1 MTDAPSPAS
10 GAPLKLFNS
19 LTRKLE
25 EFRPVHP
32 GEARVYS
39 CGPTVY
45 NYPHIGNMRAY
56 VFADTLGRTLSF
68 KGYKL
73 THVINITDVGH
84 LTDDADAGED
94 KLEKAAAEKAQ
105 SIWDIARHYT
115 EAYWADVKALNI
127 RQPAHWSIAT
137 DYVPQMIE
145 FAKAIADKHC
155 YELDSGLYFNTK
167 TVPDY
172 GRLAREDDLLAEM
185 QKLIQ
190 RQKAAKDIAGAKER
204 IDALR
209 KLVIDFI
216 AVIDDFYKRKSL
228 KKYQSLRAIWQVA
241 AEASEDD
248 FPAALQRSLN
258 ESRAFFKAPRVEP
271 VAGKRNDEDFAI
283 WRKTPAGET
292 RQMEWDS
299 PWGRGAPGWHLECSV
314 MSEALLGFPF
324 DIHTGG
330 IDHREI
336 HHPNEIAQNQAHS
349 CSADS
354 GARFWMHNNFLV
366 ERSGKMSK
374 SSGEFLR
381 LQLLI
386 DKGYHTL
393 AYRLM
398 CLQAHYRSEL
408 EFSWEGLGAAL
419 TRLKRLV
426 MAVEK
431 LDPPRNGEVASRSDD
446 GGGARPSAD
455 AAQDR
460 PPPPPA
466 SPIPL
471 PVPGRIADL
480 LAKFDAAMSDD
491 LNTPVALTLL
501 EEAAAMK
508 KVDAD
513 QKRAALAAMDAV
525 LGLNILS
532 LSRADLRI
540 RPRAAT
546 ITEVEIEEILT
557 RRKEARAA
565 KDFATSDKLR
575 DELIAAGV
583 EVMDGD
589 PLGWDW
595 RLEA

>member
-1 MTDAPSPAS
+1 MGAVMTDAPAL
-10 GAPLKLFNS
+10 PLKLFNS
-19 LTRKLE
+19 LTRRLE
-25 EFRPVHP
+25 IFEPVHR

-56 VFADTLGRTLSF
+56 VFADTLGRTLSY

-115 EAYWADVKALNI
+115 EAYWADIKALNI

-145 FAKAIADKHC
+145 FAKAIAGKHC
-155 YELDSGLYFNTK
+155 YELESGLYFDTT
-167 TVPDY
+167 TVSDY
-172 GRLAREDDLLAEM
+172 GRLARHGTDEGES
-185 QKLIQ
+185 
-190 RQKAAKDIAGAKER
+190 R
-204 IDALR
+204 ID
-209 KLVIDFI
+209 
-216 AVIDDFYKRKSL
+216 
-228 KKYQSLRAIWQVA
+228 
-241 AEASEDD
+241 
-248 FPAALQRSLN
+248 
-258 ESRAFFKAPRVEP
+258 P
-271 VAGKRNDEDFAI
+271 VDGKRHPADFAI
-283 WRKTPAGET
+283 WRKTPPGEK

-381 LQLLI
+381 VQLLI
-386 DKGYHTL
+386 DKGYHPL

-426 MAVEK
+426 MAAAPVR
-431 LDPPRNGEVASRSDD
+431 DAPRAAPDD
-446 GGGARPSAD
+446 R
-455 AAQDR
+455 R
-460 PPPPPA
+460 
-466 SPIPL
+466 L
-471 PVPGRIADL
+471 TDL
-480 LAKFDAAMSDD
+480 LAKFDAAISDD

-508 KVDAD
+508 KIDAG

-525 LGLNILS
+525 LGLELLTID
-532 LSRADLRI
+532 RADLRV
-540 RPRAAT
+540 RPKAAT
-546 ITEVEIEEILT
+546 IADDEIEAILA

-565 KDFATSDKLR
+565 KDFAASDALR
-575 DELIAAGV
+575 DQLIAAGV

-595 RLEA
+595 RLDN